1 MPRTVAH
8 FKKPLLATAALSGL
22 FTVMGCASNNAID
35 ASQPLGL
42 KCVDDSSHCV
52 AQRKQVLNIYM
63 TDDTHAWVKQPAG
76 PHAYASGVRLFA
88 LSKKRKDLTC
98 DELSHGK
105 QEADRAPAALKGS
118 DGAGLTPSQI
128 SRSLM
133 LAHEVSRELGREF
146 ARRCRKS

>member
-8 FKKPLLATAALSGL
+8 FRKPLLAAAALSGL
-22 FTVMGCASNNAID
+22 FAVMGCASNNAID
-35 ASQPLGL
+35 ANQPLGL

-63 TDDTHAWVKQPAG
+63 NDDTHAWVKQPVG

-88 LSKKRKDLTC
+88 LSKKRKELTC

-133 LAHEVSRELGREF
+133 LAHEVSRELGREYK
-146 ARRCRKS
+146 RRCHKS